1 MGSKVIVL
9 LPCLVGDLIFLTI
22 QMALVYLASL
32 ELYHPT
38 SKQAHITGSFPQ
50 HLTQKFYLISIFFQ
64 QIQSTNTKCKVKR
77 LFLSKEKGKG
87 GGLYRI
93 YELEGQT
100 LGFRKIYDWL
110 NKLKLTTSQT
120 KRYISISD
128 FGVGGSQKS
137 LRLLRKCC
145 VKKCHNDC
153 SRSGTV
159 ILNWMN
165 CLILESTATASLV
178 KLECLILKSGSMVLV
193 NWGVGGAGRRQQR
206 WKKRLAWLAR

>member
-9 LPCLVGDLIFLTI
+9 LPCLAGDLIFLTI

-64 QIQSTNTKCKVKR
+64 QIQSTNTKYKVKR

-87 GGLYRI
+87 EGGLYRI

-110 NKLKLTTSQT
+110 NKLKQTTSQT
-120 KRYISISD
+120 KIHFYLR
-128 FGVGGSQKS
+128 FGVGGS
-137 LRLLRKCC
+137 
-145 VKKCHNDC
+145 
-153 SRSGTV
+153 
-159 ILNWMN
+159 
-165 CLILESTATASLV
+165 
-178 KLECLILKSGSMVLV
+178 
-193 NWGVGGAGRRQQR
+193 
-206 WKKRLAWLAR
+206 